1 MRMTKP
7 QGIRYKLAMGIG
19 LTMLIVLG
27 IGYIGAVQY
36 IRTQLWERETQAAQ
50 TLNAIVENS
59 INNAMMVGHKD
70 VIQQTLNEF
79 GQSVGGQIDSI
90 AVYDDQSI
98 LTSFATG
105 FPGGRTIQLDSMQV
119 DQNGS
124 TCWGCHQLPA
134 DERPQMMVVNL
145 EGKDVLRSVVPLYN
159 ETRCQSCHGTGLAVL
174 GDSIVDL
181 RLDNFQQSFITISL
195 TLGLGILLAA
205 IIVVLVFFRLLNRT
219 ILNPVENL
227 VETTQLVTRGEFGKK
242 VDIST
247 QDEIGQLGLAFNSMS
262 VQIQELIED
271 LEHRV
276 ASRTYDYERRALQLQ
291 AATEV
296 GHAAATIRD
305 QNELLSQVTEL
316 ISERFDFYH
325 VGVFLLDDK
334 KEYAVLRASNSE
346 GGKRMLSR
354 DHKLRIGHEGIVG
367 HVTSHRR
374 PRIALDVG
382 SDAVFFDNPDLP
394 ETRSEMALPLIVGDE
409 ILGALDVQSKRE
421 SAFANDDISALQAL
435 ADQVAIAIENALLFT
450 ELQVSLDVTRRAYGD
465 RSRTSWDEYLKSEGE
480 LGFLS
485 TVSQDILVDSKD
497 FTPEMVEAS
506 QRGEIIQADDYCI
519 VVPIILRDQVLGVVR
534 LQKSADA
541 QPWNE
546 EEINLMDTII
556 DQLEAALE
564 SARLYKDTQQRAQ
577 RERMVTEI
585 TTKIRA
591 STDPQ
596 TMLQTAVSELREALR
611 AQRAQMVI
619 QSDSKN

>member
-1 MRMTKP
+1 MRMTRP
-7 QGIRYKLAMGIG
+7 QGLRYKLALGIA
-19 LTMLIVLG
+19 LSMLVILG
-27 IGYIGAVQY
+27 IGYIGAVRY
-36 IRTQLWERETQAAQ
+36 IRTQLWERETLAAQ
-50 TLNAIVENS
+50 NLNAVVENS
-59 INNAMMVGHKD
+59 INNAMMVGQKD

-79 GQSVGGQIDSI
+79 GQSIGGQIDSI
-90 AVYDDQSI
+90 AVYDDQST

-105 FPGGRTIQLDSMQV
+105 FPGGRTIQLDSIQI
-119 DQNGS
+119 DQSAS
-124 TCWGCHQLPA
+124 TCWECHQLPVA
-134 DERPQMMVVNL
+134 ERPRIMVVNL

-159 ETRCQSCHGTGLAVL
+159 EPRCQTCHGTGQAVL
-174 GDSIVDL
+174 GDSILDL
-181 RLDNFQQSFITISL
+181 RMDNFQQSFITVSL

-205 IIVVLVFFRLLNRT
+205 FIVVLVLFRLLNQT

-227 VETTQLVTRGEFGKK
+227 VDMTQSVTRGEFGRK

-247 QDEIGQLGLAFNSMS
+247 QDEMGQLGLAFNSMS
-262 VQIQELIED
+262 VQIHELIED
-271 LEHRV
+271 LEDRV
-276 ASRTYDYERRALQLQ
+276 ARRTYDAERRALQLQ

-305 QNELLSQVTEL
+305 LDELLSLVTKL

-325 VGVFLLDDK
+325 VGVFLLDDQK
-334 KEYAVLRASNSE
+334 AYAVLKASNSE
-346 GGKRMLSR
+346 GGERMLSR
-354 DHKLRIGHEGIVG
+354 NHKLRVGQEGIVG
-367 HVTSHRR
+367 HVTSHRQ

-382 SDAVFFDNPDLP
+382 SDAVYFDNPDLP

-421 SAFANDDISALQAL
+421 SAFASDDISTLQAL
-435 ADQVAIAIENALLFT
+435 ADQVAIAIENARLFT
-450 ELQVSLDVTRRAYGD
+450 ELQVSLDVTRRAYGE
-465 RSRTSWDEYLKSEGE
+465 RSRASWDEYIKSEGE

-497 FTPEMVEAS
+497 
-506 QRGEIIQADDYCI
+506 DDYCI

-534 LQKSADA
+534 LQKSPDA

-577 RERMVTEI
+577 RERMVSEI

-591 STDPQ
+591 STDSQ
-596 TMLQTAVSELREALR
+596 TMVQTAVSELREAIR

-619 QSDSKN
+619 QSDTKNGE